1 MLGACGTPRRSP
13 GGEAYLYM
21 EMGYGPESHSW
32 SVDDMA
38 RWVCSV
44 CDYEYVEG
52 AGDPATGIPPGTR
65 FEDLPDDW
73 RCPDCGAGK
82 EAFMRAGE
90 EEETNDED
98 AL

>member
-1 MLGACGTPRRSP
+1 MRHPAEIPGRR
-13 GGEAYLYM
+13 GIFIHGD
-21 EMGYGPESHSW
+21 
-32 SVDDMA
+32 VDDMA

-82 EAFMRAGE
+82 EAFVRAGE